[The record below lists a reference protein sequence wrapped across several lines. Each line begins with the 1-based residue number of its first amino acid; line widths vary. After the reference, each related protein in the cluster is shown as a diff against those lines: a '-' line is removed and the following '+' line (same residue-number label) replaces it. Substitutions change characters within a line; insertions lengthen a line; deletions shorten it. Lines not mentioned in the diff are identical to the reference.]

1 MLRQNSYRIVLY
13 FHGMGLFSFLKAKPQ
28 LEAVDLSVLR
38 TDLHSHLLP
47 GIDDGAKT
55 MDHALGML
63 AKFEELGY
71 QKVITTPHVMQGA
84 YNNTSAIILEKLE
97 ALRKAA
103 TAFGLRIQ
111 IEASAEY
118 YFDETLFERI
128 KTKDLLPFNGNC
140 ILFEC
145 SFRNEPSQLEELV
158 FALKSSGYQPVIAHF
173 ERYFYYHGSL
183 EVAHRLRELG
193 VWIQLNFNSLT
204 GHYGPEVKKQGEALI
219 REGLVDIAGTDCHR
233 IEHLHILEDNL
244 SLPSMHQLL
253 QLPLKNQ
260 SL

>member
-1 MLRQNSYRIVLY
+1 
-13 FHGMGLFSFLKAKPQ
+13 MGLFSFLKSKPQ
-28 LEAVDLSVLR
+28 LEPVDLSVLG

-71 QKVITTPHVMQGA
+71 KKVITTPHIMQGA
-84 YNNTSAIILEKLE
+84 YNNTSEIILGKRDELRE
-97 ALRKAA
+97 AAA
-103 TAFGLRIQ
+103 EFGLQLQ

-118 YFDETLFERI
+118 YFDETLFDRI
-128 KTKDLLPFNGNC
+128 KTNDLLPFNGNC

-158 FALKSSGYQPVIAHF
+158 FALKSCGYQPVIAHF
-173 ERYFYYHGSL
+173 ERYFYYHESL
-183 EVAHRLRELG
+183 KVAKRLRELD
-193 VWIQLNFNSLT
+193 VWIQLNLNSLT

-219 REGLVDIAGTDCHR
+219 REGLVDVAGTDCHR
-233 IEHLHILEDNL
+233 IEHLHLLENHL
-244 SLPSMHQLL
+244 NLPSMHQLL
-253 QLPLKNQ
+253 LLPLKNKN
-260 SL
+260 L

>member
-1 MLRQNSYRIVLY
+1 
-13 FHGMGLFSFLKAKPQ
+13 MGLFSFLKSKPQ
-28 LEAVDLSVLR
+28 LQPADLSVLH

-47 GIDDGAKT
+47 GIDDGSKS
-55 MDHALGML
+55 MDHTLGML
-63 AKFEELGY
+63 AKFEKLGY
-71 QKVITTPHVMQGA
+71 KKVITTPHIMQGA
-84 YNNTSAIILEKLE
+84 YNNTSSIILEKLE
-97 ALRKAA
+97 AVRKASLEL
-103 TAFGLRIQ
+103 GLGIQ
-111 IEASAEY
+111 LEASAEY

-204 GHYGPEVKKQGEALI
+204 GHYGPEVKKQGEVLI

-244 SLPSMHQLL
+244 NLPSMHQLL
-253 QLPLKNQ
+253 QLPLKNKN
-260 SL
+260 L

>member
-1 MLRQNSYRIVLY
+1 
-13 FHGMGLFSFLKAKPQ
+13 MGLFSFLKSKPQ
-28 LEAVDLSVLR
+28 LQPADLSVLK

-71 QKVITTPHVMQGA
+71 KKVITTPHVMQGA
-84 YNNTSAIILEKLE
+84 YNNTTEIILKKRDE
-97 ALRKAA
+97 LRKAA
-103 TAFGLRIQ
+103 SDFGLNIV

-118 YFDETLFERI
+118 YFDETLFDKI
-128 KTKDLLPFNGNC
+128 KTNDLLPFSENC

-158 FALKSSGYQPVIAHF
+158 FALTSSGYQPVIAHF

-183 EVAHRLRELG
+183 DVAKRLRELG

-219 REGLVDIAGTDCHR
+219 REGLVDVLGTDCHR
-233 IEHLHILEDNL
+233 IEHLHLLEAHL
-244 SLPSMHQLL
+244 TLPSLYEAL
-253 QLPLKNQ
+253 RLPLKNTE
-260 SL
+260 L

>member
-1 MLRQNSYRIVLY
+1 
-13 FHGMGLFSFLKAKPQ
+13 MGLFSFLKSKPL
-28 LEAVDLSVLR
+28 LEPVDLSVLG

-71 QKVITTPHVMQGA
+71 KKVITTPHIMQGA
-84 YNNTSAIILEKLE
+84 YNNTSEIILGKRDELRE
-97 ALRKAA
+97 AAA
-103 TAFGLRIQ
+103 AFGLQLQ

-118 YFDETLFERI
+118 YFDETLFDRI
-128 KTKDLLPFNGNC
+128 KTNDLLPFNGNC

-183 EVAHRLRELG
+183 QVAKRLRELG

-219 REGLVDIAGTDCHR
+219 REGLVDVAGSDCHR
-233 IEHLHILEDNL
+233 IEHLHILENNL
-244 SLPSMHQLL
+244 NLPFIHQLL